1 MPGELHKYNGS
12 GKWLK
17 GREDARSAA
26 QIQWKREVAEGGERM
41 PGELH
46 KYNGSGKWL
55 KEERGCQECCTNTME
70 VGSG

>member
-1 MPGELHKYNGS
+1 MPGVLHKYNGS

-26 QIQWKREVAEGGERM
+26 QIQWKWEVAEG
-41 PGELH
+41 
-46 KYNGSGKWL
+46 
-55 KEERGCQECCTNTME
+55 ERGCQECCTNTME